1 MKLWLA
7 LSSSAWIRLLSS
19 TSIFLWRIKDSP
31 AILED
36 HFISFYFVSPSSCIT
51 TLTYA
56 AQHCLLLI
64 SNHIRCS
71 EYFSNELI
79 FVWLPLAVII
89 LICQPLPCFTYAN
102 FCDSSYHHNCWL
114 NVRSLYSASTRYQYL
129 QSLQCQW
136 LIQKVNPISV
146 LHCCELPYPMP
157 GHTHSVSLFLTAP
170 LIPFSSAGRNAEGR
184 HRLVEIR

>member
-19 TSIFLWRIKDSP
+19 TSIFFWESRTHLPSLRI
-31 AILED
+31 ILF
-36 HFISFYFVSPSSCIT
+36 HFIFVSPSSCIT

-79 FVWLPLAVII
+79 FVRLLLAVII
-89 LICQPLPCFTYAN
+89 SICQPPPCFNWASL
-102 FCDSSYHHNCWL
+102 CDSSYHHECWL
-114 NVRSLYSASTRYQYL
+114 NLRSLYSASMIHQHS
-129 QSLQCQW
+129 QSLHCQW
-136 LIQKVNPISV
+136 LSQKVNPTSA
-146 LHCCELPYPMP
+146 LYCCELP
-157 GHTHSVSLFLTAP
+157 
-170 LIPFSSAGRNAEGR
+170 
-184 HRLVEIR
+184 